1 LKADRGT
8 GVSGAPAAVRDAFR
22 LAARAEQFSAGL
34 SLKLQKKGYGG
45 ADIKSAVDYLSK
57 AGMLDDLRY
66 ACLWIEGRIKRRT
79 DSPRQLLINLCGK
92 GLDRA
97 TAAAAIKKTLDAD
110 TELALLRNFLTK
122 NGRDGQTAGGPSR
135 ERLRFEGFSAEAL
148 DVLDDER
155 RQSRGKTGRAADE
168 RSRF

>member
-1 LKADRGT
+1 MKT
-8 GVSGAPAAVRDAFR
+8 GREMGANGGQAAVQDAFR

-34 SLKLQKKGYGG
+34 SLKLQKKGHGR
-45 ADIKSAVDYLSK
+45 ADIKSAIDYLSK

-66 ACLWIEGRIKRRT
+66 ACLWITGRIKRRA

-97 TAAAAIKKTLDAD
+97 TAAAALKKTLDAD
-110 TELALLRNFLTK
+110 TELELLRNFSAKT
-122 NGRDGQTAGGPSR
+122 GRNGQTAGGNSR

-155 RQSRGKTGRAADE
+155 RQSWQEEG
-168 RSRF
+168 